1 MPFTLPALPYAP
13 DAFGQ
18 ILSPE
23 SFDYHHG
30 KHHNAYVVKANELAP
45 GLGYADMSIE
55 QACAAAAKN
64 PAASGFFNQIGQH
77 YNHSLYWN
85 SIKPNGGGK
94 LIPGKI
100 ATQINSDLGGFDAFR
115 TNFVQMGMTQFG
127 SGWAWLVMDNATG
140 KLELAKSANADTPLV
155 HGKTPLLVA
164 DVWEHAYYID
174 YRNARQKFLETFVD
188 QMINWENVE
197 RLYQAGPI
205 KLAA

>member
-18 ILSPE
+18 ILSAE
-23 SFDYHHG
+23 SFEYHHG
-30 KHHNAYVVKANELAP
+30 KHHNAYVTKANELAP
-45 GLGYADMSIE
+45 GLGYADMGVE
-55 QACAAAAKN
+55 QACAASAKN
-64 PAASGFFNQIGQH
+64 PAATVFFNQIGQH
-77 YNHSLYWN
+77 YNHSLYWQ
-85 SIKPNGGGK
+85 SIKPKGGGK
-94 LIPGKI
+94 SIPGKL
-100 ATQINSDLGGFDAFR
+100 AAQIQKDLEGFDAFR
-115 TNFVQMGMTQFG
+115 NGFVQMGMTQFG

-140 KLELAKSANADTPLV
+140 KLELAKTANADTPLV

-197 RLYQAGPI
+197 RLYQAGPL